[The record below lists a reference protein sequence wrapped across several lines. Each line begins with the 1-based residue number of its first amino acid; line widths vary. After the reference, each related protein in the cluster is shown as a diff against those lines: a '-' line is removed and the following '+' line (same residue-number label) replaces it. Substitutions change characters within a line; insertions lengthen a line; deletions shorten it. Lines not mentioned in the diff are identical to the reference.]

1 MRAKYFTTL
10 MALLVASLTQL
21 SAQSKSQPAAPA
33 PAGQGT
39 SLKCSHAD
47 GQTPCTPNEV
57 SDLNQDIADLKATF
71 GDAKSTVGD
80 AQQNVSDA
88 QQVSSDAKQL
98 NSDAKKPAANTKQ
111 TVSDAKQ
118 TASDTKQAYGD
129 AQQTKSDSQQTVQDV
144 QQNLQD
150 AQQSVKDLKGI
161 GSLALKALDGTLGC
175 AQNDGTPCNEN
186 QIKALQTHA
195 ANKKP
200 PLTVTHQ
207 TAKSGP

>member
-1 MRAKYFTTL
+1 MKATRFTIL
-10 MALLVASLTQL
+10 AALLISAAAQLTAQ
-21 SAQSKSQPAAPA
+21 SQSKSPATA
-33 PAGQGT
+33 PAGQET
-39 SLKCSHAD
+39 PIKCSHAD

-57 SDLNQDIADLKATF
+57 SDLNKDIADLKATF

-80 AQQNVSDA
+80 AQQNVSDT

-98 NSDAKKPAANTKQ
+98 NADAKTPTANTKQ
-111 TVSDAKQ
+111 TVSDVKQ
-118 TASDTKQAYGD
+118 TAGDTKQAYGD

-144 QQNLQD
+144 QQNVQD
-150 AQQSVKDLKGI
+150 AQQAVKDLKGI

-175 AQNDGTPCNEN
+175 NQNDGTPCNEN

-195 ANKKP
+195 AGKKP

-207 TAKSGP
+207 PTASGH